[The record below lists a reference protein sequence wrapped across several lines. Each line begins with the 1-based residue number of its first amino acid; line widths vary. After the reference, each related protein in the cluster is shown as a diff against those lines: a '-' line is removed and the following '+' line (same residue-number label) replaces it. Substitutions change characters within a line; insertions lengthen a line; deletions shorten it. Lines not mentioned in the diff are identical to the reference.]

1 VGGGEDLICVFVPL
15 KPVSLELKLTHYISL
30 NFFASLQVQEDT
42 TRKLRRAAEPYS
54 ITAAAANARTPA
66 SVFLVEPPLH
76 MKPRPDEESGN
87 VWLKGEDIADVLML
101 AGNTVSEETVEAAI
115 QQLRNFLPGIIS
127 GKFCL
132 QELLA
137 INEFAMDLRG
147 SAPATP
153 VRTAK
158 RTPKA
163 KAEVVVPNP
172 LSSSQEFKA
181 NEERMHQVSQGTWRL
196 PFRGK
201 TKPISKAAIREEFR
215 RLDCI
220 QGEGRLTML
229 NLRSALELREV
240 RETEQTV
247 REWFK
252 AHDRGEKGYISL
264 QDYEAIY
271 DSEGLGRSQL
281 RATFA
286 DLTHTAASASPSGRP
301 ASPSALK
308 KRAAEERLSLLRK
321 AFDRYDADRDGKIS
335 SEDLRKAFTAQG
347 KAFTPSDLR
356 TWVQTRDL
364 SGLGAV
370 SFDDFVKHYK

>member
-1 VGGGEDLICVFVPL
+1 M
-15 KPVSLELKLTHYISL
+15 
-30 NFFASLQVQEDT
+30 QEDA
-42 TRKLRRAAEPYS
+42 TRKVRRAAEPYS
-54 ITAAAANARTPA
+54 LSAAIVNAKTPA

-76 MKPRPDEESGN
+76 VKPRSDEESGN
-87 VWLKGEDIADVLML
+87 VWVKGEDIADVLLL
-101 AGNTVSEETVEAAI
+101 AGNNVTDETVEAAI

-137 INEFAMDLRG
+137 INEFALDLRRD
-147 SAPATP
+147 APAAP
-153 VRTAK
+153 VRTARAPK
-158 RTPKA
+158 PSKA

-196 PFRGK
+196 PFRGQ
-201 TKPISKAAIREEFR
+201 TRPISKAAIKEEFR

-240 RETEQTV
+240 RENEQTV

-252 AHDRGEKGYISL
+252 ATDRGDKGYIDL

-271 DSEGLGRSQL
+271 EGSSGRSDLGSGTLGTSQSPL
-281 RATFA
+281 RR
-286 DLTHTAASASPSGRP
+286 SAQ
-301 ASPSALK
+301 SPSASK
-308 KRAAEERLSLLRK
+308 KRAAEDRLALLRK
-321 AFDRYDADRDGKIS
+321 AFDRYDVDRDGKIS
-335 SEDLRKAFTAQG
+335 SEDLRRAFTAQG

-364 SGLGAV
+364 SGIGAV
-370 SFDDFVKHYK
+370 CFEDFVKHYR